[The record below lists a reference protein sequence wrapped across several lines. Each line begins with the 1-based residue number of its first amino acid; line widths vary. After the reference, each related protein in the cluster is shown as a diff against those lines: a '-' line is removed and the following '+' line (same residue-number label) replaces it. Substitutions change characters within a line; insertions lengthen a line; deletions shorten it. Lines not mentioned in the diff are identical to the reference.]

1 MSPILPAP
9 LHTWLRGPLPPG
21 VAGAMARLR
30 ASPAVARIAV
40 MPDVHLAEG
49 VCVGTVVATRDTL
62 FPGAVGGDIGCGVST
77 VRLDDARGAGG
88 LDRLDDRTAARILR
102 GLERGV
108 PIQRWPGPRPAP
120 AVTPGAS
127 AFLANHLRRDGAWEF
142 ATLGRGNHF
151 LELQEDDAG
160 AAWLL
165 VHSGSRALG
174 PAVRDHYAALGE
186 RDVSG
191 LAAIQVD
198 SDAARAYLADV
209 AVLVAWA
216 EASRAAMLAAACA
229 VVETVLGLVPAL
241 DTQVDTAHNHVR
253 HEIIGGEPLWVH
265 RKGACPAHVGER
277 GVIPGSMGTPTFQV
291 EGRGCVGALC
301 SSSHGAGREMSRS
314 EARARVTAT
323 VLREQVRGVYVP
335 AGDLREEAPGA
346 YKDIEAVMRAQ
357 RPLVR
362 VVRRLRPRLVWR
374 GS

>member
-1 MSPILPAP
+1 MSPTHDAP
-9 LHTWLRGPLPPG
+9 LHSWLAGPLPPG
-21 VAGAMARLR
+21 VDLVMARLR

-62 FPGAVGGDIGCGVST
+62 FPEAVGGDIGCGVST
-77 VRLDDARGAGG
+77 VRLDDPRGAGA
-88 LDRLDDRTAARILR
+88 LDRLDDRAAARILR

-108 PIQRWPGPRPAP
+108 PIQRWSGLRPAP
-120 AVTPGAS
+120 PDLPGAS
-127 AFLANHLRRDGAWEF
+127 DFLTNRLRRDGAWELG
-142 ATLGRGNHF
+142 TLGRGNHF

-174 PAVRDHYAALGE
+174 PAVRDHFAALGA

-191 LAAIQVD
+191 LAALALD
-198 SDAARAYLADV
+198 SPAGRAYLADV
-209 AVLVAWA
+209 GVLVAWA

-229 VVETVLGLVPAL
+229 VVEAVLGLVPAL
-241 DTQVDTAHNHVR
+241 ESQVDTAHNHVR
-253 HEIIGGEPLWVH
+253 HEIIGAEALWVH
-265 RKGACPAHVGER
+265 RKGACPAHAGEL
-277 GVIPGSMGTPTFQV
+277 GVVPGSMGSPTFQV
-291 EGRGCVGALC
+291 EGRGCVEALC

-323 VLREQVRGVYVP
+323 ALRAQVRGVYVP

-362 VVRRLRPRLVWR
+362 VVRKLRPRLVWR
-374 GS
+374 GA